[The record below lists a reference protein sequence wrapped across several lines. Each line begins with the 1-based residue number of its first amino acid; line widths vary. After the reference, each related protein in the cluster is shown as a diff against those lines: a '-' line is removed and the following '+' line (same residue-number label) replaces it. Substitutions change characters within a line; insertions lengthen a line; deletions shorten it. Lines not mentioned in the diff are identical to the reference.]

1 MDITPTTPLA
11 EFQAQQ
17 RALILLCQRLA
28 GVLEGLN
35 MPALYGKVHAVE
47 QRLFA
52 ETLKILVVG
61 EHGRGKSTA
70 INALLGERLLPAY
83 PVPTTALRCEIKWG
97 KQSKA
102 ILHYHASHDGSGRRS
117 REVPMAEFQALLMA
131 DSDQEDKAEHEWLE
145 VLSPLPPLDRGI
157 EFIDTVAPFSVS
169 AYDDDGLQ
177 EATPFVIPSADVVL
191 FVLGCDFLPTKE
203 ESMEIDRMRCA
214 GHKTI
219 FFLCN
224 RFDLVEPSSRA
235 LVKRRFITYLSH
247 FTPYVEQFVFFAN
260 AKGAIA
266 GHLAE
271 DMEQVRQS
279 NMLAVEARLFHFLAA
294 IRGKE
299 KLLRPVGELRDVV
312 DETARFLPV
321 KRLLLSMKAQTLQ
334 MRQLQAHNKI
344 EQLEKI
350 RQRIFIMLNAFRRSL
365 CLEINVV
372 ATRFFLDVAGKVEDW
387 TQSYVPEQPESMW
400 DVFAGDP
407 GRRLVKELTTFLSEE
422 VQREFRAWAFSVLQ
436 ELLFSAPREIE
447 LEFQLERQLRL
458 FVNDVAG
465 ILPELYGKDDA
476 SKGDG
481 KARLFEQLFTHYQ
494 RIPAISEHVAT
505 MTVEHASFLW
515 HPTVLIACLLQKE
528 PVRAV
533 LRESES
539 RGRIREV
546 IAREYRDE
554 LEASLGRRVDSIAA
568 LVDDEL
574 RMLQERLVHAL
585 SLEIQC
591 ASDILNGGVVE
602 QQLANG
608 KKGSSGVMQLLMA
621 LEEELLAVRDELDGM
636 LMS

>member
-1 MDITPTTPLA
+1 MDITPSTPLA

-17 RALILLCQRLA
+17 RALIMLCQRLA

-35 MPALYGKVHAVE
+35 MPALYGKVHAIE

-61 EHGRGKSTA
+61 EHGRGKSTV
-70 INALLGERLLPAY
+70 INALLGEKLLPAY

-97 KQSKA
+97 KQSRA
-102 ILHYHASHDGSGRRS
+102 ILHYQASHDGSRR
-117 REVPMAEFQALLMA
+117 RPRDVPMAEFQALLMA
-131 DSDQEDKAEHEWLE
+131 DSNQEDKAEHEWLE

-157 EFIDTVAPFSVS
+157 EFIDTVAPFS
-169 AYDDDGLQ
+169 AGPYDDDGSQ
-177 EATPFVIPSADVVL
+177 EATPFAIPSADVVL

-203 ESMEIDRMRCA
+203 ESMEIDRMHCA

-224 RFDLVEPSSRA
+224 RFDLVEPSSQA
-235 LVKRRFITYLSH
+235 LVKRRFISH
-247 FTPYVEQFVFFAN
+247 LNRFTSYVEQFVFFTN

-299 KLLRPVGELRDVV
+299 KLLRPIGELRDVV
-312 DETARFLPV
+312 DETARLLPV
-321 KRLLLSMKAQTLQ
+321 KRLLLSMKAQALQ

-350 RQRIFIMLNAFRRSL
+350 RQSISIMLNAARHSL

-372 ATRFFLDVAGKVEDW
+372 ATRFFLDVASKMEDW

-447 LEFQLERQLRL
+447 SQLERQLRL

-465 ILPELYGKDDA
+465 ILPELYGKDGA
-476 SKGDG
+476 SKEDG
-481 KARLFEQLFTHYQ
+481 KAKLFEQLFTYYK
-494 RIPAISEHVAT
+494 RIPAISEDVAT
-505 MTVEHASFLW
+505 MTAEHASFLW
-515 HPTVLIACLLQKE
+515 HPTVLIAYLLQKE
-528 PVRAV
+528 SVRAV

-539 RGRIREV
+539 RDRIREV
-546 IAREYRDE
+546 VAREYRDE

-568 LVDDEL
+568 LIDDEL
-574 RMLQERLVHAL
+574 RMLQEQLVYAL